1 MKELYEC
8 AAFFVDVHH
17 TEREERIHSTA
28 AGGPV
33 HCGKSED
40 VCLHVEPPSKI
51 DRNMYFLIAYYALH
65 VILWSHCS
73 IILYIVYTLYIVSF
87 QLQFVYLQKA
97 HIPKLTRGKEAQETE
112 VLRVVLAKLVA
123 HYKEPAFWGTPPA
136 DPFTWY
142 WEILDRT
149 CQLVKPPIKG
159 SFDLSWCHEGQ
170 MVVSLLAQVYS
181 TFSEAFSV
189 TSLQYVPNAV
199 SQCGNGHMRRYFEWV
214 QEIQEF
220 IRAWQQRIIDA
231 DWTEE
236 EIKQYANMANQLDK
250 MAQSLHIEALQ
261 VSIEEVASLKTE
273 IQNLKPFVKNTL
285 IRIDNDGRR

>member
-1 MKELYEC
+1 M
-8 AAFFVDVHH
+8 
-17 TEREERIHSTA
+17 
-28 AGGPV
+28 
-33 HCGKSED
+33 
-40 VCLHVEPPSKI
+40 
-51 DRNMYFLIAYYALH
+51 
-65 VILWSHCS
+65 
-73 IILYIVYTLYIVSF
+73 
-87 QLQFVYLQKA
+87 YLQKG
-97 HIPKLTRGKEAQETE
+97 HIPKLSRGKEAQETE

-123 HYKEPAFWGTPPA
+123 HYKEPTSWGTPPTV
-136 DPFTWY
+136 PFTWY

-170 MVVSLLAQVYS
+170 MAVSLLAQVYS
-181 TFSEAFSV
+181 TFSETFSV
-189 TSLQYVPNAV
+189 TSLQCVPDAV
-199 SQCGNGHMRRYFEWV
+199 SQRGNDHMRRYFEWV

-220 IRAWQQRIIDA
+220 IRAWQQKIIDA

-236 EIKQYANMANQLDK
+236 EIKLYANMVNQLDR

-273 IQNLKPFVKNTL
+273 MQNLKPFLKNTL